1 MLEQIGLTDK
11 WDREAFQLCIIS
23 FDELDVAKE
32 KFFIPQRVYEECR
45 EERNCKFESHNGFD
59 FIVLC
64 PSSGCGPKA
73 RVCIYFCRSLL
84 LFICDSREIAE
95 RVSREIQTETEES
108 LSLEQILFH
117 FFDRLTKDDIRKL
130 QQMESEISRLEEF
143 LITGKEINYIREI
156 IEMRKRLMVLKRY
169 YEQLSDIAEDICEN
183 ETELIRE
190 KTMKFLRI
198 FQSRVERLYQEVLNL
213 RDYITQVREAYQA
226 QVDINLNN
234 IMKLFTV
241 ITAIFL
247 PLTLIVGWYGMNLQM
262 PEYGWRFGYPVIIG
276 ISAAVVAGVIIYFKR
291 KKWF

>member
-1 MLEQIGLTDK
+1 M
-11 WDREAFQLCIIS
+11 
-23 FDELDVAKE
+23 
-32 KFFIPQRVYEECR
+32 
-45 EERNCKFESHNGFD
+45 
-59 FIVLC
+59 
-64 PSSGCGPKA
+64 
-73 RVCIYFCRSLL
+73 CIYFCRSLL

-95 RVSREIQTETEES
+95 RISREIQTETEES
-108 LSLEQILFH
+108 LSLEQVLFH
-117 FFDRLTKDDIRKL
+117 FFDRLTKDDARKL

-143 LITGKEINYIREI
+143 LITCKEINYIREI

-183 ETELIRE
+183 ENELIRE
-190 KTMKFLRI
+190 KTMKFFRI

-276 ISAAVVAGVIIYFKR
+276 ISAAVVAGVIICFKR